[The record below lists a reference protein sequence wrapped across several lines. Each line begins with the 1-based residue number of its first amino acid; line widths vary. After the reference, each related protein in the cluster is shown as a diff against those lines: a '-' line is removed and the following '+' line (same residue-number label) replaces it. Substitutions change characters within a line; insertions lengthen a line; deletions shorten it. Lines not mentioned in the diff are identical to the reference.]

1 MERKT
6 SIRRNSEGYSDPT
19 AYAALQS
26 VIREEQALENKA
38 GFLIKV
44 IRFISTEAGFN
55 ILNRIE
61 LQDKHSGRVFK

>member
-1 MERKT
+1 MEHKPNL
-6 SIRRNSEGYSDPT
+6 RRNSEGYSDPT
-19 AYAALQS
+19 AYAALQP
-26 VIREEQALENKA
+26 IMREEQALENKA

>member
-1 MERKT
+1 MDNMNT
-6 SIRRNSEGYSDPT
+6 RRNSEGYADPT
-19 AYAALQS
+19 AHEAIQAI
-26 VIREEQALENKA
+26 VREEQAVENKA

-61 LQDKHSGRVFK
+61 LQDKRSGRVFK